1 MKSAQSTK
9 KTFISQA
16 DNYAMNFGEVLRSSA
31 IFWVKNTN
39 QLSTVIS
46 FSNYW
51 KFKNSNDVNVV
62 INLRKINGDLVCRQ
76 IISFDEKTVCNY
88 SPPNNFE
95 GSVEVEVFS
104 IKNMRIPYAAVMAV
118 YESSKSVSMVHS
130 YARAYSQ
137 HEIEDK
143 RTLSNGEES
152 CWTLRDSIDITS
164 FAVLHNGPIKQ
175 KSQIARLAIRN
186 SNGEELA
193 IEVKFEAMKP
203 FETKIIEPKKYFEN
217 IIEWLNGLP
226 GNARMSFKLNGG
238 FTRLLCG
245 VKKVD
250 DSELQVTHS
259 NFDYSSHDTD
269 TITQGILL
277 AYMRTPNVNG
287 SFNQEIVV
295 YPDSDKGE
303 YTSIVKTEK
312 REFLTGDIHRLFFNS
327 NQGQLIEFTRKDN
340 ILPTRIVTALR
351 VNSKEL
357 IIPAECSLGVVHHN
371 RPKKH
376 FHWMIVSQKFNSQ
389 ICWVDFQEVY
399 GGCPE
404 DADFV
409 FKLYNAKSN
418 DEVVRKFTKHN
429 LPRANLIKLN
439 KIFEDESLGEE
450 FLYLTLW
457 CSYGGLM
464 FFSTMEKN
472 GSITIEHSF

>member
-1 MKSAQSTK
+1 MTTVQSTK
-9 KTFISQA
+9 KILISQA
-16 DNYAMNFGEVLRSSA
+16 DNYAGNFGEVLRSSA

-39 QLSTVIS
+39 QLRTTIS

-51 KFKNSNDVNVV
+51 KFKNFTDVNVV
-62 INLRKINGDLVCRQ
+62 LNLRKINGELVNRQ
-76 IISFDEKTVCNY
+76 IINFDEKYVCNY

-104 IKNMRIPYAAVMAV
+104 IKNMRIPYAAVMGI
-118 YESSKSVSMVHS
+118 YESAKSISMVHS

-143 RTLSNGEES
+143 RTISIGKES
-152 CWTLRDSIDITS
+152 CWTLRDDIDTTS

-186 SNGEELA
+186 SNGEELEV
-193 IEVKFEAMKP
+193 EVKFDAMEP

-226 GNARMSFKLNGG
+226 GNARMSFNLNGG

-245 VKKVD
+245 VKRVD

-269 TITQGILL
+269 TITQGILR

-287 SFNQEIVV
+287 NFKQEIVV
-295 YPDSDKGE
+295 YPDTNKGE
-303 YTSIVKTEK
+303 YTSIVKTENK
-312 REFLTGDIHRLFFNS
+312 NFSTGDIHRLIFN
-327 NQGQLIEFTRKDN
+327 NNEGKLVEFSRKDN

-351 VNSKEL
+351 LNSKESVV
-357 IIPAECSLGVVHHN
+357 PAECSLGVTHHN

-376 FHWMIVSQKFNSQ
+376 FHWMVVSQKFNSQ

-399 GGCPE
+399 GGCPD
-404 DADFV
+404 DAEFV
-409 FKLYNAKSN
+409 FKLYSPNNN
-418 DEVVRKFTKHN
+418 DEVVRKLKKHN
-429 LPRANLIKLN
+429 LPGANLIKLN
-439 KIFEDESLGEE
+439 EIFEVTPLVDD
-450 FLYLTLW
+450 FLYLTIW

-464 FFSTMEKN
+464 FFSTLEKQD
-472 GSITIEHSF
+472 SITIEHSF